1 MDHCDTK
8 GGTKSGG
15 RITLKLPEIDGQESN
30 AEGTIG
36 GTRDLRIHLDI
47 GGPEDGTEMVPHI
60 EPMLTQEGE
69 KTVTIS
75 TEGEQSMQG
84 KERGEGD

>member
-8 GGTKSGG
+8 GETKSGG

-47 GGPEDGTEMVPHI
+47 GGPEDGTEMVPHSG
-60 EPMLTQEGE
+60 PMLTQEGE

-84 KERGEGD
+84 K